1 MLSSFPHFVPMT
13 VRLPADQVGGGG
25 GEGGGDGEV
34 SVSVFK
40 WGQTE
45 ERQGHLVLTFLII
58 ITPHLVSSD
67 VELWG
72 EPCKISTTSRRS

>member
-13 VRLPADQVGGGG
+13 VRLPADQVGGEG

-67 VELWG
+67 LELWG